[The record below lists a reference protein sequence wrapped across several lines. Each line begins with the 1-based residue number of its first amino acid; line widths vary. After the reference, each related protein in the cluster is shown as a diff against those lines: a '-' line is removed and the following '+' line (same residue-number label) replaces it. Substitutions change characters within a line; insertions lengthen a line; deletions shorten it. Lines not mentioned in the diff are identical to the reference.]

1 MSYILV
7 TYGYNQFSLFN
18 IKTSTP
24 TLIDKIKEVAF
35 QNIVQKLQARDK
47 SLQKELDQGVVEE
60 EKLNKLKSSTEQ
72 DLQIE
77 KDKYDEAVRQLE
89 AKRKKEE
96 LEQKKKEAE
105 AKNAKGKKKEEKKA
119 QEKKKAKGDKK
130 LAEETVDDKP
140 ILEIKEKLDKI
151 IEDINTLNN
160 NKNINLDKKNKV
172 QQFLAVFTKKFK
184 ERMNIKIDLI
194 DAKGE
199 KVNINSKGDV
209 YSNEYLIEKTVY
221 ELNSFNIPQKTEE
234 EPKDSK
240 KNTKKDFKKE
250 EKKKEAKESKD
261 NKDILRD
268 KSKNKDPYTSDSIWL
283 LCELLKSDIY
293 FDFNTVMFRREF
305 VLDKGIKF
313 YEDFNYG
320 YAEAFIYNMLLNSP
334 KIACCETKPVYDNIN
349 SSANDEAVPNTSCY
363 GRIDSMIRIY
373 ENSVSL
379 HPDNKYLND
388 LFEYRKLP
396 SVVMSV
402 VRILTKEEFS
412 YAAIKRSFKQ
422 KGYNK
427 LLKTSHMTPHELR
440 REIFIWNTFPWLYK
454 P

>member
-24 TLIDKIKEVAF
+24 TLIDKIKEVSF
-35 QNIVQKLQARDK
+35 QNIIQKLQARDK
-47 SLQKELDQGVVEE
+47 SLQKELDQGVIDE

-77 KDKYDEAVRQLE
+77 KDKYDEAVKQLE

-96 LEQKKKEAE
+96 MEQKKKEAE
-105 AKNAKGKKKEEKKA
+105 AKNAKGKKKEEKKV
-119 QEKKKAKGDKK
+119 QEKKKAKAEKK
-130 LAEETVDDKP
+130 VEETIDDKP
-140 ILEIKEKLDKI
+140 IVELKEKLDKI
-151 IEDINTLNN
+151 NEDINTLNN

-234 EPKDSK
+234 DPKDSK

-250 EKKKEAKESKD
+250 EKKKESKD
-261 NKDILRD
+261 NKD
-268 KSKNKDPYTSDSIWL
+268 KD
-283 LCELLKSDIY
+283 
-293 FDFNTVMFRREF
+293 
-305 VLDKGIKF
+305 G
-313 YEDFNYG
+313 
-320 YAEAFIYNMLLNSP
+320 
-334 KIACCETKPVYDNIN
+334 
-349 SSANDEAVPNTSCY
+349 
-363 GRIDSMIRIY
+363 
-373 ENSVSL
+373 
-379 HPDNKYLND
+379 
-388 LFEYRKLP
+388 
-396 SVVMSV
+396 
-402 VRILTKEEFS
+402 KEEPKEIELVLEPVKIDGYCFRT
-412 YAAIKRSFKQ
+412 IKEDQSLDDTEKPGKDK
-422 KGYNK
+422 KGAK
-427 LLKTSHMTPHELR
+427 K
-440 REIFIWNTFPWLYK
+440 K
-454 P
+454 

>member
-47 SLQKELDQGVVEE
+47 SLQKELDQGVFEE

-194 DAKGE
+194 DSKGE

-261 NKDILRD
+261 NKD
-268 KSKNKDPYTSDSIWL
+268 NKD
-283 LCELLKSDIY
+283 
-293 FDFNTVMFRREF
+293 N
-305 VLDKGIKF
+305 
-313 YEDFNYG
+313 
-320 YAEAFIYNMLLNSP
+320 
-334 KIACCETKPVYDNIN
+334 
-349 SSANDEAVPNTSCY
+349 
-363 GRIDSMIRIY
+363 
-373 ENSVSL
+373 
-379 HPDNKYLND
+379 
-388 LFEYRKLP
+388 
-396 SVVMSV
+396 
-402 VRILTKEEFS
+402 KEEPKEIELVLEPVKIDGYCFRT
-412 YAAIKRSFKQ
+412 IKEDQSLEDTEKPGKDK
-422 KGYNK
+422 KGAK
-427 LLKTSHMTPHELR
+427 K
-440 REIFIWNTFPWLYK
+440 K
-454 P
+454 

>member
-47 SLQKELDQGVVEE
+47 TLQKELDQGVAEE

-209 YSNEYLIEKTVY
+209 YSNEYLVEKTVY

-261 NKDILRD
+261 NKDKD
-268 KSKNKDPYTSDSIWL
+268 NKD
-283 LCELLKSDIY
+283 
-293 FDFNTVMFRREF
+293 N
-305 VLDKGIKF
+305 
-313 YEDFNYG
+313 
-320 YAEAFIYNMLLNSP
+320 
-334 KIACCETKPVYDNIN
+334 
-349 SSANDEAVPNTSCY
+349 
-363 GRIDSMIRIY
+363 
-373 ENSVSL
+373 
-379 HPDNKYLND
+379 
-388 LFEYRKLP
+388 
-396 SVVMSV
+396 
-402 VRILTKEEFS
+402 KEEPKEIELVLEPVKIDGYCFRT
-412 YAAIKRSFKQ
+412 IKEDQSLEDTEKPGKDK
-422 KGYNK
+422 KGAK
-427 LLKTSHMTPHELR
+427 K
-440 REIFIWNTFPWLYK
+440 K
-454 P
+454 